1 MYLILLTICSLAFFI
16 YLVFQ
21 SKSMHYVTS
30 KSILSKNNGMN
41 LYRGCTHGCIYCDS
55 RSKIYGMDHK
65 FEDIE
70 VKENSLQLL
79 KKELRKRP
87 PSMIGTGAMTDPYV
101 PLEKELKYVRNTLEL
116 IYNYGFG
123 FTCITKSDLILRDLD
138 MLKKINEKTRVVI
151 QMTLTTADDELCR
164 ILEPNVC
171 STSKRVEVLKILN
184 EAGIPTIVWLCP
196 ILPYINDTEDNIN
209 SILDYCIESNV
220 KGILCHEMGLTLREG
235 NREYFYSKLD
245 EHFPGLKEKYIKEYG
260 DSYAIPSPDNKKL
273 MSIFKKRTYG
283 AGILNNFN
291 EIFEY
296 LHKFPQKSYQSTLNF
311 K

>member
-1 MYLILLTICSLAFFI
+1 
-16 YLVFQ
+16 
-21 SKSMHYVTS
+21 MHYVTS

-79 KKELRKRP
+79 KRELRKRQ
-87 PSMIGTGAMTDPYV
+87 PSMIGTGAMTDPYI
-101 PLEKELKYVRNTLEL
+101 PLEKRLKYVKNALEL
-116 IYNYGFG
+116 IYDYGFG
-123 FTCITKSDLILRDLD
+123 FTCITKSDLILRDLEL
-138 MLKKINEKTRVVI
+138 LKKINEKTRVVV
-151 QMTLTTADDELCR
+151 QMTLTTADDDLCS
-164 ILEPNVC
+164 ILEPHVC
-171 STSKRVEVLKILN
+171 TTSRRVEVLKILD
-184 EAGIPTIVWLCP
+184 EAGIPTVVWLCP
-196 ILPYINDTEDNIN
+196 ILPYINDTYENIN
-209 SILDYCIESNV
+209 SILDYCIENNV
-220 KGILCHEMGLTLREG
+220 KGILCHGMGLTLREG

-245 EHFPGLKEKYIKEYG
+245 EHFPGLKEKYIEEYAN
-260 DSYAIPSPDNKKL
+260 SYSIPSPNDKMLMKL
-273 MSIFKKRTYG
+273 FKRRTYD